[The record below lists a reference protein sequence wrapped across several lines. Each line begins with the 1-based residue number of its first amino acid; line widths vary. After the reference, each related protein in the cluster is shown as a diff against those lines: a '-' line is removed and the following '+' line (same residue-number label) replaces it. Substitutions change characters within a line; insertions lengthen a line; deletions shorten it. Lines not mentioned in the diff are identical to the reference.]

1 MGCATCSIRRRPE
14 SEGMTDSAQPLLRV
28 EDLAVSYVT
37 SNGTVDALRGVS
49 FELGRE
55 KLGVV
60 GESGS
65 GKSTLG
71 RSILRLIPHPGVVRA
86 DRMAFMGQDLNAMSE
101 FEMRQVR
108 GKQITML
115 LQDPKFSLNPVMKAG
130 DQILEALS
138 I

>member
-1 MGCATCSIRRRPE
+1 MDKSDG
-14 SEGMTDSAQPLLRV
+14 PLLQV
-28 EDLAVSYVT
+28 ENLSVRYTTPTGV
-37 SNGTVDALRGVS
+37 VDALRGVS

-108 GKQITML
+108 GKQITMIKKRE
-115 LQDPKFSLNPVMKAG
+115 PSAASKR
-130 DQILEALS
+130 
-138 I
+138 